1 MAKPNTPQHQLE
13 RAEIVKCLRLHP
25 LLTSLQVAKRTGLD
39 VKIVRSR
46 MATLRLSKT
55 IESLTFEGNIVYQ
68 VLIDE
73 APEEVAKPAYPLV
86 QSPKILNSTSREPYV
101 GKELDAFD
109 GRPGAMDA
117 YSLPSVLNG
126 VRTYPKR

>member
-1 MAKPNTPQHQLE
+1 MAKPNTPQHQQE
-13 RAEIVKCLRLHP
+13 RADIVKCLRLNP

-73 APEEVAKPAYPLV
+73 APEEAAKPAYPLV

-101 GKELDAFD
+101 GKELDPFD

-117 YSLPSVLNG
+117 YSLPSLLNG